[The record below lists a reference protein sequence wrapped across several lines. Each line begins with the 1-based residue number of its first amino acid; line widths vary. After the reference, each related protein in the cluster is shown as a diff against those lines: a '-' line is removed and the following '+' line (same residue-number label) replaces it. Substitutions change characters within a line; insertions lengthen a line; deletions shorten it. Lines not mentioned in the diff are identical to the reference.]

1 VSVVAQR
8 RESVREKPAASSE
21 GRDLHAGGWAD
32 RLRSENGHGRT
43 AERIVDDVSRK
54 LGTEGE

>member
-1 VSVVAQR
+1 
-8 RESVREKPAASSE
+8 VREKPAASSE